1 MTYEEFM
8 KVTPEEKETFRKK
21 MQENSISINEL
32 KATLKVLEQYGKNFE
47 WIPEY
52 SKTLKA
58 AYDIMAVEYERELDQ
73 EAHSDVTIEMEQG
86 KDIPLAEWARN
97 HNISEANARQRALRG
112 TIPAYKSGNIWMINE
127 FTQNKD
133 QRYKNNR

>member
-1 MTYEEFM
+1 MTYEEFA
-8 KVTPEEKETFRKK
+8 KATPEEKKAFRKK
-21 MQENSISINEL
+21 MQENSISINDL

-58 AYDIMAVEYERELDQ
+58 AYDIMTAEYERELDQ
-73 EAHSDVTIEMEQG
+73 EAHSKVTIEMEQG

-97 HNISEANARQRALRG
+97 HNVSIANARQRAIRG
-112 TIPAYKSGNIWMINE
+112 TLPAHKVGNIWMINE
-127 FTQNKD
+127 FSENKD
-133 QRYKNNR
+133 KRFKD